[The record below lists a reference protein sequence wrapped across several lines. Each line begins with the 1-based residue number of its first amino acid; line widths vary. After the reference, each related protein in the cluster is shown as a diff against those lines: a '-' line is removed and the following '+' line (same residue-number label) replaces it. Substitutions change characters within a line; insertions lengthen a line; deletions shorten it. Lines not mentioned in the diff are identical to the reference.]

1 MNLSSVDQTLQLIA
15 WFLALIEF
23 VLAFYVLLLNA
34 SHTANRHVSVFL
46 LFLATS
52 NFALGLIIGAA
63 NVGQA
68 AWGTYLLAAASPA
81 IQPGLLLVAVVLL
94 KPRWLRGRW
103 RQAWWPIYGL
113 AFLTALLTLLD
124 VGLGTRLWY
133 TGLNAETYAGGFVSL
148 TEYAAGS
155 LSLPIR
161 VLNFYTI
168 PLVAL
173 IPLLYIGLRDKE
185 VTLLARRLAWLLL
198 GAQIA
203 IIAIQIGLRNLL
215 VGGVSTL
222 ITNVVFV
229 LTYIY
234 AVFQQMISERRLQRG
249 RLQIRLTALVLVI
262 TVPVLVAV
270 VIFVGVRAGA
280 LVEQAV
286 VQQPGAEVLSALRQF
301 QRVSWTA
308 LAVGVAL
315 VLALVWL
322 TVRQAFQP
330 IGTLTGTAT
339 AITAGDLTRVAPVEG
354 EDEIGVLARAFNS
367 MTGQLR
373 GLISGLEQRVAERTA
388 ELERRAVQLQAAA
401 EVARVATSVLNLDQL
416 LHQVAILIGERFDL
430 YHVGLFLL
438 DETGLWAE
446 YRAGVGKVGDL
457 LLEQGFR
464 LEVGGHSMVGWCTAH
479 AQPRVALEVSQDA
492 VHFDHPLL
500 PETRSEV
507 ALPLMARGRVIG
519 ALDVQ
524 SVKKNAFSQE
534 DVTVLQTVADQLA
547 VAIDNVRLLAEVQ
560 ESLAEAQAV
569 HRHYLREAW
578 AGFTVARASTT
589 GYRYAAGDVEPDPD
603 AWLPTMAIAQ
613 CQSRVVVT
621 LDDDGAATF
630 SLPITLRGETI
641 GVLGFKKDGE
651 GEWTDDDVAV
661 AQAVADQVALSLENV
676 RLFDEAHRRV
686 QHEALVRELG
696 DRMRRTSDIDAILET
711 AVQELGKA
719 LGSARAFVRLDVRE
733 GETTPEEGNGESVD

>member
-1 MNLSSVDQTLQLIA
+1 MTLSSVDQALQLIA
-15 WFLALIEF
+15 WFLALTEF
-23 VLAFYVLLLNA
+23 ILALYILLLNVW
-34 SHTANRHVSVFL
+34 HTANRHVSVFL
-46 LFLATS
+46 LFLAIS
-52 NFALGLIIGAA
+52 NFALGLVIGAA
-63 NVGQA
+63 DASQA
-68 AWGTYLLAAASPA
+68 AWPTYLLAATSSA

-103 RQAWWPIYGL
+103 WRAWWPIYGL
-113 AFLTALLTLLD
+113 AFLPLLLTLLD
-124 VGLGTRLWY
+124 ISLGTRLWY
-133 TGLNAETYAGGFVSL
+133 TGLDTEAYVGGFVLLS
-148 TEYAAGS
+148 EYAVGS

-161 VLNFYTI
+161 VLNFYAI
-168 PLVAL
+168 PLVAV

-185 VTLLARRLAWLLL
+185 VTPLARQLAWLLL

-203 IIAIQIGLRNLL
+203 IIAIQIGLRNLF

-222 ITNVVFV
+222 ITNVVLV
-229 LTYIY
+229 LTYAY

-249 RLQIRLTALVLVI
+249 RLQLRLTVLILVI

-270 VIFVGVRAGA
+270 VIFVSVRADA

-286 VQQPGAEVLSALRQF
+286 VQQQGAEVLSALRQF
-301 QRVSWTA
+301 RRVSWTA
-308 LAVGVAL
+308 LAVGVTV
-315 VLALVWL
+315 VLALAWL

-330 IGTLTGTAT
+330 IGALTDTAT

-367 MTGQLR
+367 MTEQLR

-388 ELERRAVQLQAAA
+388 DLEHRAVQLQTAA
-401 EVARVATSVLNLDQL
+401 EVATRATSVLNLDQL

-430 YHVGLFLL
+430 YHAGLFLL
-438 DETGLWAE
+438 DETGRWAE
-446 YRAGVGKVGDL
+446 YRAGVGEVGDL

-507 ALPLMARGRVIG
+507 ALPLMARGRVVG

-524 SVKKNAFSQE
+524 SAKLNAFSEE
-534 DVTVLQTVADQLA
+534 DVTVLQTIADQIAL
-547 VAIDNVRLLAEVQ
+547 AIDNVRLLAEVQ

-578 AGFTVARASTT
+578 TGFIAARASAV
-589 GYRYAAGDVEPDPD
+589 GYRYVAGDVESDPN
-603 AWLPTMAIAQ
+603 AWLPSMADAQ
-613 CQSRVVVT
+613 RQSQAVIMP
-621 LDDDGAATF
+621 DDDGATTL
-630 SLPITLRGETI
+630 SLPITLRGETV
-641 GVLGFKKDGE
+641 GLLGFKRDSGS
-651 GEWTDDDVAV
+651 EWADEDVVV

-676 RLFDEAHRRV
+676 RLFDEAQRRA
-686 QHEALVRELG
+686 QREALVLELS
-696 DRMRRTSDIDAILET
+696 DKMRRTTDVNTILET

-719 LGSARAFVRLDVRE
+719 LGSARAFVRLDVPSE
-733 GETTPEEGNGESVD
+733 